1 MSKIIGLKDAF
12 HKPDGQ
18 HIWYWFRDLMWQF
31 RYAWQRAW
39 KGYDFTDVFDLGF
52 NFAAKM
58 PVLLR
63 EFKEHNVG
71 LFHDPD
77 TGRDLTEEETDAV
90 IDELIFY
97 FENTDEWTVYKR
109 MFGIEGW
116 EDEEFC
122 LERDRQSGE
131 ECKRCWKEAMRLFA
145 RWANQ
150 LWY

>member
-18 HIWYWFRDLMWQF
+18 RIRYWLRDLMWQF

-39 KGYDFTDVFDLGF
+39 KGYDFTDVFELGF
-52 NFAAKM
+52 NITAKM

-63 EFKEHNVG
+63 EFKKYNVC

-77 TGRDLTEEETDAV
+77 TGRDLTEEETEAV

-116 EDEEFC
+116 EDELY
-122 LERDRQSGE
+122 LERYRQSGE
-131 ECKRCWKEAMRLFA
+131 ECTRCWKEAMRLFS
-145 RWANQ
+145 RWADQ